1 MSKQLLIDAKPIKLA
16 IQESEGGKLVARGE
30 FARCDVPTQNGRT
43 YPRGVYSREIKKLQE
58 SVAARR
64 AFGEL
69 DHPEDGKTKLSRVS
83 HVITKLEIDK
93 NGVVMGEA
101 EILNTPNGQT
111 LKAILEAGAEVGVSS
126 RGFGSTRALP
136 DGSQM
141 VGEDFA
147 LRSFDFVAD
156 PAMKTAYPQI
166 FAEDIDVEFTESNL
180 LDEFPQLAE
189 GLKAQAFAAAKRD
202 AESALDKIVSERE
215 SSVRSEMRESF
226 EKNLAQAIAGLR
238 DTVSESIR
246 EEFEADPKVGGARG
260 LLTKIATLVSDFEAG
275 PEGMAVKDALR
286 AKELEN
292 AGLRESLEKAK
303 NIARKSALALH
314 VEHEIS
320 GHKRADKIRTLI
332 GDITQYSSKDELD
345 ARIQEVRSEY
355 DEFDAEQEA
364 FEESRHEEA
373 VRALTARI
381 EELSSDLE
389 EATASIDEAN
399 ETIDNANSTLDR
411 LREDYD
417 NRVEQVEAKFKARLE
432 QAESKFD
439 AERRDL
445 TKKLNEAVQIGENLS
460 ESLENYEK
468 QLQESKVSAYKA
480 NRVAGFTNSS
490 KLIGLLED
498 VDNEDAI
505 DKIVNNYGTRGMSNR
520 DLQGTMEKLKRG
532 HSNPEPVTE
541 SVDEHIF
548 RDPML
553 GGLSSKQMLE
563 LSGVTKRVR

>member
-1 MSKQLLIDAKPIKLA
+1 
-16 IQESEGGKLVARGE
+16 
-30 FARCDVPTQNGRT
+30 
-43 YPRGVYSREIKKLQE
+43 
-58 SVAARR
+58 VAARR

-166 FAEDIDVEFTESNL
+166 FAEDVEVEFTESNL

-189 GLKAQAFAAAKRD
+189 GLKAQAFEAATRD
-202 AESALDKIVSERE
+202 AEASLGKVVSEHE
-215 SSVRSEMRESF
+215 SKVRTEMREAF
-226 EKNLAQAIAGLR
+226 EKNLAQTIAGLR

-246 EEFEADPKVGGARG
+246 EEFEADPKIGGARG
-260 LLTKIATLVSDFEAG
+260 LLSKIATLVADFEAG
-275 PEGMAVKDALR
+275 PEGLAVKDALR

-303 NIARKSALALH
+303 SIARRSALALH
-314 VEHEIS
+314 VEQSIS

-332 GDITQYSSKDELD
+332 GDLSQYSSKDDID
-345 ARIQEVRSEY
+345 ARVNEVRSEY

-364 FEESRHEEA
+364 FEESRHEETIRGLMA
-373 VRALTARI
+373 RVDELTT
-381 EELSSDLE
+381 DLE
-389 EATASIDEAN
+389 SANASIDEAN
-399 ETIDNANSTLDR
+399 ETIDGANSTLDQ
-411 LREDYD
+411 LREDYEK
-417 NRVEQVEAKFKARLE
+417 RVEQVEAKFKARLE
-432 QAESKFD
+432 QTESKFD

-445 TKKLNEAVQIGENLS
+445 TKKLNEAVQIGENLR
-460 ESLENYEK
+460 ESLEDQEK
-468 QLQESKVSAYKA
+468 QLQESKVSAYKS
-480 NRVAGFTNSS
+480 RSVASFTNSS
-490 KLIGLLED
+490 KLMSLLEG
-498 VDNEDAI
+498 VDNEESI
-505 DKIVNNYGTRGMSNR
+505 DKIVTDYGTRGMSNR

-532 HSNPEPVTE
+532 HSNPDPITE
-541 SVDEHIF
+541 SAEPQIF

-553 GGLSSKQMLE
+553 GGMSANQILE